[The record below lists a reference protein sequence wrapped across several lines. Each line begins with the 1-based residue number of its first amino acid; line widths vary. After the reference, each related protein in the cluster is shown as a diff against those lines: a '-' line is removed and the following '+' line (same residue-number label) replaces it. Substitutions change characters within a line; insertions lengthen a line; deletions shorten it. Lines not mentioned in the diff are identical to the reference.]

1 MRGRVGI
8 LMAVC
13 ALAWAVASPPPA
25 FAQKQASAGF
35 PEYWRNNFM
44 NGCTEVGAEPAICGC
59 ALRGF
64 EFSWPFWLAEEY
76 DAAGAL
82 PPEQRTARQ
91 VELIAAADRIVLA
104 CVSDA
109 NAY

>member
-13 ALAWAVASPPPA
+13 AVAWALTSAQDA
-25 FAQKQASAGF
+25 FAQKASAGF

-44 NGCTEVGAEPAICGC
+44 SGCTEVGADPAICGC

-82 PPEQRTARQ
+82 PEGQRTARQ

-104 CVSDA
+104 CVSNP